1 MYISDVICRC
11 IFFFLL
17 QKFQNF
23 LTYVPIFFFSFCLQ
37 RKLRFHWSVYSVQ
50 RQYFDKSSI
59 MCCADYACG
68 MVKIGK
74 NVPSATSSF
83 LRKYITDR
91 ETDVSWDIFIIWKIN
106 SRLWAGLDCKKRFGM
121 IMSNCWG
128 RFFKFSWVK
137 NQFKIFCKHCRV
149 CTEKLHRI
157 KGNKNQ
163 KKFGKYFLQGEN
175 QFFRAKSLSA
185 NTKTLWSVLCFLL
198 LWSTYSKDQRPIKNG
213 QNTLKLHFLKYEV
226 GGSKP
231 SHQNLSIEGQT
242 VFWVY

>member
-1 MYISDVICRC
+1 MSKMTSYVDAFS
-11 IFFFLL
+11 FFFY
-17 QKFQNF
+17 KISEFF
-23 LTYVPIFFFSFCLQ
+23 DVPIFFFSFCLQ

-121 IMSNCWG
+121 IMSNCRG

-157 KGNKNQ
+157 KGNKSQ
-163 KKFGKYFLQGEN
+163 KNFGKHF
-175 QFFRAKSLSA
+175 
-185 NTKTLWSVLCFLL
+185 LCF
-198 LWSTYSKDQRPIKNG
+198 
-213 QNTLKLHFLKYEV
+213 
-226 GGSKP
+226 
-231 SHQNLSIEGQT
+231 
-242 VFWVY
+242 